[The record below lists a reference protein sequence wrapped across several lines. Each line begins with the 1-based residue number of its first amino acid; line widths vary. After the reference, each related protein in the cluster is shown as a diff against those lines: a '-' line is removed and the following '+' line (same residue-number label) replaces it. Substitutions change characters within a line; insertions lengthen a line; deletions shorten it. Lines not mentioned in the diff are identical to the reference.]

1 MFEDIDYYKFFTI
14 VVFLII
20 LLFLVEP
27 EKLKYM
33 SYFGTVVLISALFVM
48 WILNLDIF
56 LKLHKKQKWDF
67 YNFNYLPGLVGN

>member
-56 LKLHKKQKWDF
+56 LKSHKKQKWDF